1 MRNHGPMKNWIL
13 ALLAAGLGAMF
24 AAQLSRARP
33 GQGPTVAATPTQ
45 VSSPPVALKDLH
57 RAPQHKAAP
66 VKQAQAA
73 PSFGGYPCSSSD
85 CAEDKA
91 GFRWAQDHG
100 IADPDDCTGNS
111 GPFIEGCRV
120 YAQRRTK
127 RS

>member
-1 MRNHGPMKNWIL
+1 MKNWIL
-13 ALLAAGLGAMF
+13 ALLAAGL
-24 AAQLSRARP
+24 AALFMLQISKLPAKQRP
-33 GQGPTVAATPTQ
+33 GEEAAPAEVA
-45 VSSPPVALKDLH
+45 SPPVALKDLH
-57 RAPQHKAAP
+57 RAPQRKPAP

-73 PSFGGYPCSSSD
+73 PSFGGYPCGSKD

-91 GFRWAQDHG
+91 GFRWARDRG